1 MKKRATK
8 KPTKPSDAAP
18 GSKRFCG
25 LKSVPPRAFGA
36 HVSPDRARAI
46 ISSSAKWVNGTNL
59 KYWFFSGPDSQKKAM
74 RQAFKVW
81 MDLGI
86 GISFAEVSTRD
97 DAHIR
102 IAFEDD
108 GSWSYLGREILTIS
122 KSEAT
127 MNIGWDISADLET
140 GVHEIGH
147 TLGMPHEHQNPNAG
161 IVWNEQK
168 VYDSLAKPPNGWS
181 REQTFWNIIRKIP
194 ASEVTGTDW
203 DPNSI
208 MHYPFEA
215 GLISQPAKYATGLN
229 PAGGLSA
236 NDKAWI
242 KKTYPASPGAAKVLQ
257 AFSAAPI
264 AAASGGQAEFAFK
277 PTRSRR
283 YRMRTFGNLDVVM
296 VLARIDGSTET
307 YLAGADD
314 SGEDRN
320 SEIEMRLDRGSTYSI
335 RLRVLYRE
343 PESDCAIMV
352 W

>member
-8 KPTKPSDAAP
+8 KATKPSDSAT

-25 LKSVPPRAFGA
+25 LKSVPPRAFGP

-46 ISSSAKWVNGTNL
+46 ISSGAKWVNGTDL
-59 KYWFFSGPDSQKKAM
+59 RYWFFSGPESQKKAM

-81 MDLGI
+81 IDLKI
-86 GISFAEVSTRD
+86 GISFTEVSVRD
-97 DAHIR
+97 DSQIR

-108 GSWSYLGREILTIS
+108 GSWSYLGREILTIP

-127 MNIGWDISADLET
+127 MNIGWDISADLDT
-140 GVHEIGH
+140 AVHEIGH

-161 IVWNEQK
+161 IVWNEQN
-168 VYDSLAKPPNGWS
+168 VYDSLAQPPNNWN
-181 REQTFWNIIRKIP
+181 REKTFWNIIRKIP

-203 DPNSI
+203 DPDSI

-215 GLISQPAKYATGLN
+215 GLILQPAKYATGLA

-236 NDKAWI
+236 NDKTWI
-242 KKTYPASPGAAKVLQ
+242 KKTYPATVGVVKVLQ
-257 AFSAAPI
+257 AFTAAPI
-264 AAASGGQAEFAFK
+264 AVASGGQVEFAFK

-283 YRMRTFGNLDVVM
+283 YRIRTFGNLDVVM
-296 VLARIDGSTET
+296 VLARKDGSSET

-314 SGEDRN
+314 SGDDRN
-320 SEIEMRLDRGSTYSI
+320 SEIERRLERGSTYLV